1 MHFFIKKKISETSS
15 SSSASLASMDSHWVN
30 HWIDDR
36 TSQTVKNPRAVWA
49 GRIIFVTL
57 LGVVATA
64 LGVATHNLLSQAEEK
79 LAETQFE
86 SLTSRALVEA
96 EATTHRRRWAGV
108 TMAAMVGELYPD
120 ANQWPF
126 VEFLGFERLARG
138 LLNTSSGM

>member
-1 MHFFIKKKISETSS
+1 MS
-15 SSSASLASMDSHWVN
+15 SHWVN
-30 HWIDDR
+30 HWIDNR
-36 TSQTVKNPRAVWA
+36 TSQTAKSTRAVWA
-49 GRIIFVTL
+49 GRIVFVAL
-57 LGVVATA
+57 LGAVAVALGVV
-64 LGVATHNLLSQAEEK
+64 THNLLSRAEQH

-108 TMAAMVGELYPD
+108 TMAAIVGELYPD
-120 ANQWPF
+120 ESQWPY